1 MATLDTRELLGEALK
16 ATGKSKYAFARAAD
30 MAPQSFNEYL
40 KTGEKCREMSPSK
53 LNQVLQ
59 ANGLV
64 LDVSLKRAA

>member
-1 MATLDTRELLGEALK
+1 MATLDTRALLEQALR
-16 ATGKSKYAFARAAD
+16 TTEKSKYAFARAAG

-40 KTGEKCREMSPSK
+40 KTGEKHREMSPSK

-64 LDVSLKRAA
+64 LDVSLKKAA